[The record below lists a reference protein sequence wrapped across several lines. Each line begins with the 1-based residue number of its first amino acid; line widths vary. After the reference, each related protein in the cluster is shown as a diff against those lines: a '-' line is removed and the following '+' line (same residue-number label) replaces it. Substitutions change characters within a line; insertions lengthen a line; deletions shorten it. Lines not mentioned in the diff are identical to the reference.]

1 MSKIDRNLS
10 GRRVLI
16 TGAARGI
23 GAALAKRLHARG
35 ARVSLMGLEPERLA
49 AVAEECGGAPHR
61 YCNVSDLRQ
70 VEEATNAAAR
80 ELGGLDVVVANAGV
94 AAQMAMLGG
103 DVEVM
108 RRTIDVNVMGA
119 FYTLRAAGPHIAHAR
134 GYALAVASAA
144 AAIHLPLMGAYS
156 ASKVAVEAL
165 ANTLRIEMKHTGA
178 KVGVAYLSEIDT
190 DMTSIGFGTQAAK
203 CLQDAAGGLGAI
215 FSVAPLATAISAFE
229 RGIAERQRHIY
240 APSRVGYVVR
250 FRTLAQAFVDLWPL
264 PRMAEALDLARTENA
279 RLTTPQ
285 PRAGSAE

>member
-35 ARVSLMGLEPERLA
+35 ARVSLIGLEPERLA
-49 AVAEECGGAPHR
+49 AVAEQCGGAPNR
-61 YCNVSDLRQ
+61 YCNVTDSRQ
-70 VEEATNAAAR
+70 VEEVIEAAAR

-119 FYTLRAAGPHIAHAR
+119 FYTLRAAGPHIAHAN

-190 DMTSIGFGTQAAK
+190 EMTSIGFGTQAAK
-203 CLQDAAGGLGAI
+203 CLTHEAGLGAL
-215 FSVAPLATAISAFE
+215 FSVAPLETAITAFE

-240 APSRVGYVVR
+240 APRRVGFIVQ
-250 FRTLAQAFVDLWPL
+250 FRMLAQAFVDRWPL
-264 PRMAEALDLARTENA
+264 PRLAYALDIARAENA

-285 PRAGSAE
+285 PGAGSAE